1 MISWAIVSS
10 SAPAFFAGL
19 QNTLMLL
26 MMVIASGLLLSIPL
40 GVARASR
47 SLWIAKPVWVFTYVI
62 RGTPLLVQLFVLYY
76 GLAQFD
82 WLRESA
88 LWVFFRSPWFCAW
101 AALTINTAAYSTE
114 IFAGAIKAIAPGE
127 VEAARAIGMGRIA
140 VLRHIVWPSAW
151 RRALPQYGNEVVMML
166 HATALASTVTIVE
179 IMRVARD
186 VYTNYLVLTESFGV
200 AAVIYLFLTVVLAQA
215 FRRLERHYLRH
226 LDRARASEPAFAS
239 IQLKAA

>member
-1 MISWAIVSS
+1 MISWSIISS
-10 SAPAFFAGL
+10 SAPVFLAGL

-26 MMVIASGLLLSIPL
+26 TMVIVSGLLLSIPL
-40 GVARASR
+40 GIARAAR
-47 SLWIAKPVWVFTYVI
+47 SPWISKPVWVFTYVI

-101 AALTINTAAYSTE
+101 AALTINTTAYSTE
-114 IFAGAIKAIAPGE
+114 IFAGAIKAIVPGE

-151 RRALPQYGNEVVMML
+151 RRALPQYGNEVIMML

-200 AAVIYLFLTVVLAQA
+200 AALIYLFLTVVLAQA
-215 FRRLERHYLRH
+215 FRKLERHYLRH
-226 LDRARASEPAFAS
+226 LDRAQASEPTGAT

>member
-1 MISWAIVSS
+1 MISWSIISS

-26 MMVIASGLLLSIPL
+26 TTVIASGLLLSVPL
-40 GVARASR
+40 GIARAAR
-47 SLWIAKPVWVFTYVI
+47 SPWIAKPVWVYTYVI

-88 LWVFFRSPWFCAW
+88 LWVLFRSPWFCAW
-101 AALTINTAAYSTE
+101 AALTINTTAYSTE

-151 RRALPQYGNEVVMML
+151 RRALPQYGNEVIMML

-186 VYTNYLVLTESFGV
+186 IYTNYLVLTESFGV
-200 AAVIYLFLTVVLAQA
+200 AALIYLFLTVVLAQA
-215 FRRLERHYLRH
+215 FRKLERHYLRH
-226 LDRARASEPAFAS
+226 LDRGQASSPAGAT